1 MAPEC
6 VRNQGTYLASDVW
19 SLGIILHQLY
29 TGLHPFRGGSDYLV
43 FKRSTVCD
51 FNLPLAHYP
60 ASVLPPAAATLI
72 TRLLEL
78 DPSKRPSMHEVMA
91 DPLFAMGP
99 TEVTPDDQVLRTVSE
114 DLIRRHN
121 VYKLEGVEKLREH
134 MSQAL
139 GQLGCPDRREH
150 VRRLAEYFIFEG
162 DPWEEEGL
170 TKTDAMATEVHPE
183 REDSTSSEEEDIED

>member
-6 VRNQGTYLASDVW
+6 VRNQGTYRASDVW
-19 SLGIILHQLY
+19 SLGVILHQLY

-43 FKRSTVCD
+43 FKRSTGCD
-51 FNLPLAHYP
+51 FNIPLDHYP

-72 TRLLEL
+72 TRLLAL
-78 DPSKRPSMHEVMA
+78 DPNKRPTLPELVA
-91 DPLFAMGP
+91 DPFFAMGGGP
-99 TEVTPDDQVLRTVSE
+99 TPDDQVLRTVCD

-121 VYKLEGVEKLREH
+121 VYKLEGVEKLRGHLSE
-134 MSQAL
+134 AL
-139 GQLGCPDRREH
+139 GHLECAGRREH

-170 TKTDAMATEVHPE
+170 IKTDAMVTEVHPE
-183 REDSTSSEEEDIED
+183 REESTSSEEEDIED